1 MKPWSTEDAKEL
13 YGITRWSDGYFSVN
27 NDGNVCV
34 NPKRD
39 RKRFVD
45 IYKLVESIEQKHQI
59 YPPILL
65 RFPNV
70 LEDRIARIHTAFR
83 DAIDLRNYEGN
94 YNCVFPIKVN
104 QQRQV
109 VNDVLSFGKRWHMG
123 LEVGSKPELLIAMA
137 IVDDPDTPIICNGFK
152 DEEYVE
158 AVVLTAKMGRR
169 IILVVEQFRELRLL
183 AKQAAKHNT
192 KPSIG
197 IRVKLST
204 RGAGKWEDSGGEK
217 SKFGLYVREVSEAI
231 EYLER
236 NELLDCLQLL
246 HFHLGS
252 QISDI
257 SSLNRGLTEL
267 SRVYVGLREMGATN
281 VSVLDIG
288 GGLGV
293 DYDGS
298 NSSNP
303 SSMNYSIRDYA
314 KRVVTAIADICD
326 ASNQPHPSLYSESGR
341 ALTAYQSVLV
351 FNVLGSSGSA
361 RHRIPEKLPAN
372 ASTPLVTLMHLYKTL
387 GSQSLLQT
395 YHQARS
401 ARLSTLEL
409 FNLGKSTINDRAVAG
424 RLFFAICAGIR
435 TKMYQEH
442 VQHTELVELEELLA
456 TTYFCNLSIFQS
468 LPDSWA
474 IDQIFPIMPIHR
486 LDERPTQHGVLAD
499 ITCDSDGKINKF
511 VQNGTCTNTLRLHP
525 FDPENSY
532 YLGAF
537 LVGAYQEI
545 LGDMHNL
552 FGDTHVAHI
561 TFDSQGQPVIDEIV
575 ESDTVRE
582 MMEYVQYTAD
592 DMQQAVEARIKQARD
607 NEKLSE
613 QEATDLLEFYREGLE
628 GYTYLE

>member
-1 MKPWSTEDAKEL
+1 MKPWSTEDAMEL
-13 YGITRWSDGYFSVN
+13 YGVSRWSDGYFSIN
-27 NDGNVCV
+27 GQGNVCV
-34 NPKRD
+34 HPTRD
-39 RKRFVD
+39 RKRQLD
-45 IYKLVESIEQKHQI
+45 LYNLVESIEQKHEI

-83 DAIDLRNYEGN
+83 DAIDLRNYKGE

-109 VNDVLSFGKRWHMG
+109 VNDVLGFGKRWKMG

-137 IVDDPDTPIICNGFK
+137 IVDDPATPIICNGFK

-158 AVVLTAKMGRR
+158 AVVLTAKMGRK

-183 AKQAAKHNT
+183 AKQADKHNT
-192 KPSIG
+192 KPMIG

-217 SKFGLYVREVSEAI
+217 SKFGLYVREVSEAV
-231 EYLER
+231 EYLQR
-236 NELLDCLQLL
+236 NDLLDCLQLL

-267 SRVYVGLREMGATN
+267 SRVYVGLREMGAN

-298 NSSNP
+298 SSSNA

-314 KRVVTAIADICD
+314 KLVVTSIADICD
-326 ASNQPHPSLYSESGR
+326 QANQPHPSLYSESGR
-341 ALTAYQSVLV
+341 ALTAYQSVLI

-361 RHRIPEKLPAN
+361 RHRIPDKLPEN
-372 ASTPLVTLMHLYKTL
+372 PPTPLVTLMHLYKSL

-401 ARLSTLEL
+401 ARMSTLEL
-409 FNLGKSTINDRAVAG
+409 FNLGKSTINDRSLAG

-435 TKMYQEH
+435 TRMYQEH
-442 VQHTELVELEELLA
+442 VHH
-456 TTYFCNLSIFQS
+456 S
-468 LPDSWA
+468 
-474 IDQIFPIMPIHR
+474 
-486 LDERPTQHGVLAD
+486 VL
-499 ITCDSDGKINKF
+499 
-511 VQNGTCTNTLRLHP
+511 
-525 FDPENSY
+525 
-532 YLGAF
+532 
-537 LVGAYQEI
+537 
-545 LGDMHNL
+545 
-552 FGDTHVAHI
+552 
-561 TFDSQGQPVIDEIV
+561 
-575 ESDTVRE
+575 
-582 MMEYVQYTAD
+582 MMY
-592 DMQQAVEARIKQARD
+592 
-607 NEKLSE
+607 
-613 QEATDLLEFYREGLE
+613 
-628 GYTYLE
+628 

>member
-1 MKPWSTEDAKEL
+1 MKPWSTEDAMNL
-13 YGITRWSDGYFSVN
+13 YGVNRWSDGYFSIN
-27 NDGNVCV
+27 AQGNVAV
-34 NPKRD
+34 HPTRD
-39 RKRFVD
+39 QRCEVD
-45 IYKLVESIEQKHQI
+45 LAKLVETIEQEYQLT
-59 YPPILL
+59 PPILL

-70 LEDRIARIHTAFR
+70 LDDRITRIHTAFR
-83 DAIDLRNYEGN
+83 DAIDMCNYQGN

-109 VNDVLSFGKRWHMG
+109 VNDVLRFGKRWQMG

-183 AKQAAKHNT
+183 ARQAAKHNT
-192 KPSIG
+192 KPAIG

-204 RGAGKWEDSGGEK
+204 RGAGKWEDSGGEN
-217 SKFGLYVREVSEAI
+217 SKFGLFVREVSEAVD
-231 EYLER
+231 YLQK
-236 NELLDCLQLL
+236 NDLLDCLQLL

-257 SSLNRGLTEL
+257 KSLKRGLIEL
-267 SRVYVGLREMGATN
+267 SRVYVGMRQLGAN
-281 VSVLDIG
+281 VNVLDIG

-298 NSSNP
+298 KSSSA
-303 SSMNYSIRDYA
+303 SSINYSVRDYA
-314 KRVVTAIADICD
+314 KLVVSSIADICD
-326 ASNQPHPSLYSESGR
+326 QAEEPHPSLYSESGR

-361 RHRIPEKLPAN
+361 RHRIPESLEEN
-372 ASTPLVTLMHLYKTL
+372 APTPLLTLMHLYKTL
-387 GSQSLLQT
+387 GTQSLLQT

-401 ARLSTLEL
+401 ARVAILEL
-409 FNLGKSTINDRAVAG
+409 FNQGQASLPDRAVAG
-424 RLFFAICAGIR
+424 RLFFAVCSGIR
-435 TKMYQEH
+435 GKMYQEH
-442 VQHTELVELEELLA
+442 VHHSELTELESLLA

-474 IDQIFPIMPIHR
+474 IDQLFPIMPIHR

-511 VQNGTCTNTLRLHP
+511 VQNATCSSTLRLHP
-525 FDPENSY
+525 FDSEQNY
-532 YLGAF
+532 YLGTF

-552 FGDTHVAHI
+552 FGDTHVAHV
-561 TFDSQGQPVIDEIV
+561 SVNEKGESVIDEIV
-575 ESDTVRE
+575 EADTVRE

-592 DMQQAVEARIKQARD
+592 DMQQAVEQRIKQAK
-607 NEKLSE
+607 EKHKLTE
-613 QEATDLLEFYREGLE
+613 QEATDLLEFYHAGLE

>member
-13 YGITRWSDGYFSVN
+13 YGISRWSDGYFSVN
-27 NDGNVCV
+27 NEGNVCV
-34 NPKRD
+34 HPKRD
-39 RKRFVD
+39 RKRVVD
-45 IYKLVESIEQKHQI
+45 IFKLMESIEQKHEI
-59 YPPILL
+59 YPPMLL

-83 DAIDLRNYEGN
+83 DAIDLRNYEGQ

-158 AVVLTAKMGRR
+158 AVVLTAKMGRK

-192 KPSIG
+192 KPFIG

-217 SKFGLYVREVSEAI
+217 SKFGLYVREVSEAV
-231 EYLER
+231 EYLAR

-257 SSLNRGLTEL
+257 NSLNRGLTEL

-281 VSVLDIG
+281 INVLDIG

-298 NSSNP
+298 ASSNA

-314 KRVVTAIADICD
+314 KRVVTGIADICD
-326 ASNQPHPSLYSESGR
+326 AANQPHPSLYSESGR

-361 RHRIPEKLPAN
+361 RHRIPDKLQPDAP
-372 ASTPLVTLMHLYKTL
+372 TPLVTMMHLYKTL

-401 ARLSTLEL
+401 A
-409 FNLGKSTINDRAVAG
+409 
-424 RLFFAICAGIR
+424 
-435 TKMYQEH
+435 
-442 VQHTELVELEELLA
+442 
-456 TTYFCNLSIFQS
+456 
-468 LPDSWA
+468 
-474 IDQIFPIMPIHR
+474 
-486 LDERPTQHGVLAD
+486 
-499 ITCDSDGKINKF
+499 
-511 VQNGTCTNTLRLHP
+511 
-525 FDPENSY
+525 
-532 YLGAF
+532 
-537 LVGAYQEI
+537 
-545 LGDMHNL
+545 
-552 FGDTHVAHI
+552 
-561 TFDSQGQPVIDEIV
+561 
-575 ESDTVRE
+575 
-582 MMEYVQYTAD
+582 
-592 DMQQAVEARIKQARD
+592 
-607 NEKLSE
+607 
-613 QEATDLLEFYREGLE
+613 
-628 GYTYLE
+628 

>member
-1 MKPWSTEDAKEL
+1 MKPWSTEEAMEL
-13 YGITRWSDGYFSVN
+13 YGVDRWSDGYFSIN

-34 NPKRD
+34 HPTRDYKRQID
-39 RKRFVD
+39 LFNLID
-45 IYKLVESIEQKHQI
+45 SIEKKHEI

-83 DAIDLRNYEGN
+83 DAIDLRNYKGQ

-109 VNDVLSFGKRWHMG
+109 VNDVLSFGKRWKMG

-137 IVDDPDTPIICNGFK
+137 IVDDPETPIICNGFK

-158 AVVLTAKMGRR
+158 AVVLTAKMGRK

-192 KPSIG
+192 KPMIG

-217 SKFGLYVREVSEAI
+217 SKFGLYVREVSEAV
-231 EYLER
+231 EYLAR

-257 SSLNRGLTEL
+257 TSLNRGLTEL
-267 SRVYVGLREMGATN
+267 SRVYVGLREMGAN
-281 VSVLDIG
+281 VTVLDIG

-298 NSSNP
+298 SSSNA

-314 KRVVTAIADICD
+314 KLVVTSIADICD
-326 ASNQPHPSLYSESGR
+326 QTNQPHPSLYSESGR
-341 ALTAYQSVLV
+341 ALTAYQSVLI

-361 RHRIPEKLPAN
+361 RHRIPDKLPTN
-372 ASTPLVTLMHLYKTL
+372 PPSPLITLMHLYKTL
-387 GSQSLLQT
+387 GTQSLLQT

-409 FNLGKSTINDRAVAG
+409 FNQGKSTIADRAIAG
-424 RLFFAICAGIR
+424 RLFFAVCAGIR
-435 TKMYQEH
+435 QRMYMEH
-442 VQHTELVELEELLA
+442 VQHSELIELEILLA

-474 IDQIFPIMPIHR
+474 IDQIFPIMPIHK

-499 ITCDSDGKINKF
+499 ITCDSDGKINQF
-511 VQNGTCTNTLRLHP
+511 VQNATCSSTLRLHP

-561 TFDSQGQPVIDEIV
+561 TLNDQNEPVIDEIV
-575 ESDTVRE
+575 EADTVRE

-592 DMQQAVEARIKQARD
+592 DMKAAVEQRIEQAKQ
-607 NEKLSE
+607 NEKLTE
-613 QEATDLLEFYREGLE
+613 QEASDLMEFYRAGLD